1 MKFGTLLILAITLS
15 SCASSKQTF
24 GPDGRPS
31 YSLNC
36 SGLARN
42 WGMCLEKA
50 GELCGTKGYD
60 IVTAN
65 TDRGAI
71 AQASTQQLFA
81 TSTISR
87 SMLVSCKQ

>member
-1 MKFGTLLILAITLS
+1 MRIIFISLLLGA
-15 SCASSKQTF
+15 CASATQTY

-42 WGMCLEKA
+42 WGMCLERA
-50 GELCGTKGYD
+50 GTLCGTAGYD

-65 TDRGAI
+65 SDRGAI
-71 AQASTQQLFA
+71 MNATQQQLFA
-81 TSTISR
+81 ANTISR
-87 SMLVSCKQ
+87 SMLISCKK